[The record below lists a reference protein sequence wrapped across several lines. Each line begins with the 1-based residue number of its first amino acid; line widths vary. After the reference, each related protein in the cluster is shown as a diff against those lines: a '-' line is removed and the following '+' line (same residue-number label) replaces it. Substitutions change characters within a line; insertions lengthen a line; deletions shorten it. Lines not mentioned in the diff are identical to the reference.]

1 MFLCCHSY
9 ANYLSVL
16 YFVFFFFNDTPT
28 TEIYTDTL
36 FPYTTLFRSRLSS
49 WHGSNPSAVSP
60 KSSSTAPAPSCRCRR
75 PRQSDRKST
84 RLNPVTNAHLVCR
97 LLLEK
102 KNKNNKQ
109 ETESTTQEQPV
120 NSSRETINYN
130 ENTTIDHNK
139 RDQQED

>member
-75 PRQSDRKST
+75 PRQSSPSCSRRPERKGRGSGDGVRDDPDARRSYPCDPDRQAQQAPPLGAIGRASC
-84 RLNPVTNAHLVCR
+84 RERVC
-97 LLLEK
+97 
-102 KNKNNKQ
+102 Q
-109 ETESTTQEQPV
+109 
-120 NSSRETINYN
+120 YG
-130 ENTTIDHNK
+130 
-139 RDQQED
+139 